1 MIDITHKPTT
11 LREATAEAT
20 VVVSL
25 PATIA
30 AVKEKRVPKGDVLEA
45 ARVAGLFGIKRT
57 ADMIPDCHPLPVE
70 FAAVT
75 FDVRELSIVITVKVK
90 TIYRTGVEVEAMHG
104 ASVAALTIYDMLKP
118 IDKGI
123 SIERIRLVVKK
134 GGKSDWKDAFDK
146 APRAA
151 VLVISDGVASGK
163 KEDKAGAT
171 IAERLTKMGV
181 EINAQA
187 VVADEPERIAAQV
200 KAWAD
205 EGIDLI
211 LTTGGTGLSPRD
223 RTPEAIAPIFD
234 REVPGIM
241 EAARAYGQERMPLAI
256 MSRGIAGMISR
267 TLVITLPGSTRGAQE
282 TMDALFP
289 FVLHVIKVQEHAF
302 RHGQ

>member
-181 EINAQA
+181 EDQ
-187 VVADEPERIAAQV
+187 
-200 KAWAD
+200 
-205 EGIDLI
+205 
-211 LTTGGTGLSPRD
+211 
-223 RTPEAIAPIFD
+223 
-234 REVPGIM
+234 
-241 EAARAYGQERMPLAI
+241 RAGCR
-256 MSRGIAGMISR
+256 R
-267 TLVITLPGSTRGAQE
+267 
-282 TMDALFP
+282 
-289 FVLHVIKVQEHAF
+289 
-302 RHGQ
+302 